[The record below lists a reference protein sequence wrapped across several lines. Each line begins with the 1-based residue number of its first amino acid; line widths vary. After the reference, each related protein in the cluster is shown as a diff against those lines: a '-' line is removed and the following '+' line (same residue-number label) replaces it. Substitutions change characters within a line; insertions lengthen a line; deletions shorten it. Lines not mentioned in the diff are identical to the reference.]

1 VIDKLLVWSDGLGR
15 VVAALSAVMIAGIG
29 ALILAEIT
37 LRSTV
42 NISLPYAWEY
52 SAYLHGM
59 AVFCGAAF
67 TLRQAG
73 HVRVQL
79 LTTSTRTRRGLALE
93 LFATVLGLLTA
104 AVVAWGLTALAIDSG
119 LKGRTSST
127 INAVPLVYPQGA
139 IAFGA
144 VLLVLQI
151 ALRLV
156 RLLLGRPPDVIS
168 KEYTVE

>member
-1 VIDKLLVWSDGLGR
+1 LIDKLLAWSDGFGR
-15 VVAALSAVMIAGIG
+15 VIAALSAVMSAGI
-29 ALILAEIT
+29 AVLILAEVT
-37 LRSTV
+37 LRSTF

-79 LTTSTRTRRGLALE
+79 LTASVTTWRGRLLE
-93 LFATVLGLLTA
+93 IVATLLGLLTA
-104 AVVAWGLTALAIDSG
+104 AVVAWGLTGLAIDSG
-119 LKGRTSST
+119 LKWRTSAT
-127 INAVPLVYPQGA
+127 INQVPLVYPQGV

-156 RLLLGRPPDVIS
+156 RLLLGRAPDVIN

>member
-1 VIDKLLVWSDGLGR
+1 LIDKLLAWSDGFGR
-15 VVAALSAVMIAGIG
+15 VIAALSAVMIAGI
-29 ALILAEIT
+29 AVLILAEVT
-37 LRSTV
+37 LRSTF

-79 LTTSTRTRRGLALE
+79 LTASVTTWRGRLLE
-93 LFATVLGLLTA
+93 IVATLLGLLTA
-104 AVVAWGLTALAIDSG
+104 AVVAWGLTGLAIDSG
-119 LKGRTSST
+119 LKWRTSAT
-127 INAVPLVYPQGA
+127 INEVPLVYPQGA

-151 ALRLV
+151 ALRLM
-156 RLLLGRPPDVIS
+156 RLLLGRPADVIS

>member
-1 VIDKLLVWSDGLGR
+1 
-15 VVAALSAVMIAGIG
+15 M
-29 ALILAEIT
+29 
-37 LRSTV
+37 
-42 NISLPYAWEY
+42 
-52 SAYLHGM
+52 
-59 AVFCGAAF
+59 
-67 TLRQAG
+67 
-73 HVRVQL
+73 QL
-79 LTTSTRTRRGLALE
+79 LTTSTATRRGLALE

-104 AVVAWGLTALAIDSG
+104 AVVAWGLTELAIDSG
-119 LKGRTSST
+119 LKWRTSST
-127 INAVPLVYPQGA
+127 INEVPLVYPQGA

>member
-1 VIDKLLVWSDGLGR
+1 MLDKLLSWSDGFGR
-15 VVAALSAVMIAGIG
+15 VIAVLSALMIAGIG
-29 ALILAEIT
+29 VLILGEIT
-37 LRSTV
+37 LRSTFNV
-42 NISLPYAWEY
+42 SLPYAWEY

-67 TLRQAG
+67 TLRHAG

-79 LTTSTRTRRGLALE
+79 LTASTRTRRGQVLE
-93 LFATVLGLLTA
+93 LVATALGLATA
-104 AVVAWGLTALAIDSG
+104 LVVAWGLTGLAIDSG
-119 LKGRTSST
+119 LKWRTSST

-144 VLLVLQI
+144 VLLALQI

-156 RLLLGRPPDVIS
+156 RLLLGREPDVIS